1 MRYNSIKYSKCAEEK
16 RHLIYIFTAL
26 YHEAHSLISHYNLK
40 KDMANP
46 RFQVF
51 RGEDDGICLTVTGAG
66 EIAAAAAVAN
76 VCTGLQPG
84 RGDFLINIGICAA
97 AGHSAQI
104 FLCNKLIEQETGRTF
119 YPDILYPHDFAEG
132 CVITGRNLW
141 MRQAGTEESVCGMQ
155 VRKHIESVVGEDC
168 AEIRNPSA
176 GLQQVLYDME
186 AAAIYQAG
194 AYFFAPHQMSF
205 LKIVSDDGNADGV
218 SPEQVEHLMEE
229 NREKIVSYIG
239 ALRRAGERERE
250 VGKDRTFPGLLPKTA
265 EDEADMSDRLCADL
279 HCTAVMRASVQQHL
293 RYCEL
298 SGTDYIGV
306 VRRMYE
312 DGRLPC
318 RDKREG
324 KVRFEELK
332 RELL

>member
-1 MRYNSIKYSKCAEEK
+1 M
-16 RHLIYIFTAL
+16 IYIFTAL
-26 YHEAHSLISHYNLK
+26 YHEAHRLISHYNLK

-51 RGEDDGICLTVTGAG
+51 RSEDDGIRLTVTGAG
-66 EIAAAAAVAN
+66 EIAAAAAVASI
-76 VCTGLQPG
+76 CTGRQPG
-84 RGDFLINIGICAA
+84 RGDFLINIGTCAA
-97 AGHSAQI
+97 AGHSGQI

-141 MRQAGTEESVCGMQ
+141 MRQGGTEGSVCGMQ
-155 VRKHIESVVGEDC
+155 IPKYIESAVSEDC
-168 AEIRNPSA
+168 AEIRNLSDD
-176 GLQQVLYDME
+176 LQQVLYDME

-194 AYFFAPHQMSF
+194 AYFFAPHQMFF

-218 SPEQVEHLMEE
+218 SPEQIEHLMEE
-229 NREKIVSYIG
+229 NTEKIVSYIG
-239 ALRRAGERERE
+239 TLRRAGERERE
-250 VGKDRTFPGLLPKTA
+250 IGKKRTFPGALAETA
-265 EDEADMSDRLCADL
+265 EDQADIFDRICADL
-279 HCTAVMRASVQQHL
+279 HCSAVMRASVRQHL

-324 KVRFEELK
+324 KMRFEELK

>member
-1 MRYNSIKYSKCAEEK
+1 M
-16 RHLIYIFTAL
+16 IYIFTAL
-26 YHEAHSLISHYNLK
+26 YHEAHCFISYYHLK
-40 KDMANP
+40 RDAADT

-51 RGEDDGICLTVTGAG
+51 CSEDGEICLTVTGAG
-66 EIAAAAAVAN
+66 EIAAAAAVASI
-76 VCTGLQPG
+76 CTGRQPG

-97 AGHSAQI
+97 AGGQI
-104 FLCNKLIEQETGRTF
+104 FLCNKITEQETGRTF
-119 YPDILYPHDFAEG
+119 YPDMIYRHEFAEG

-141 MRQAGTEESVCGMQ
+141 MRQGGTEGSVCGMQ
-155 VRKHIESVVGEDC
+155 IPKYIESAVSEDC
-168 AEIRNPSA
+168 AEIRNLSDD
-176 GLQQVLYDME
+176 LQQVLYDME
-186 AAAIYQAG
+186 AAAITQAG
-194 AYFFAPHQMSF
+194 
-205 LKIVSDDGNADGV
+205 DDGNADGV

-250 VGKDRTFPGLLPKTA
+250 VGKGRTFPGLLPKTA

-324 KVRFEELK
+324 KMRFEELK